1 VIRRRRSWVCPSTSS
16 GQAQGRPRL
25 TLRKNT
31 ERPVTVT
38 QGTNVIV
45 GSDPERSVFKALG
58 ALDNESEEERVPE
71 LWDGRAAERILAVLM
86 GVTVNQGKPADTGQN
101 V

>member
-1 VIRRRRSWVCPSTSS
+1 M
-16 GQAQGRPRL
+16 
-25 TLRKNT
+25 
-31 ERPVTVT
+31 TVA

-45 GSDPERSVFKALG
+45 GSDPERSVTEALG
-58 ALDNESEEERVPE
+58 ALANESEEERVSE

-86 GVTVNQGKPADTGQN
+86 GVTVNQGKPADTGQD